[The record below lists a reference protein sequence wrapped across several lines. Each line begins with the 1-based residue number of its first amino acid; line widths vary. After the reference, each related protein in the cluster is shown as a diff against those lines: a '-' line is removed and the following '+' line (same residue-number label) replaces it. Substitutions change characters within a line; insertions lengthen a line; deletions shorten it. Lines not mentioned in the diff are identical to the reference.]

1 MNILIL
7 VSSLIVG
14 GAEKQAVND
23 ANMLCQNNNTHL
35 LVFNDGLLNHNL
47 SHKVNYLVVKKSGY
61 LGTSKWIADYII
73 EHKIDIIHASLFA
86 PMIIGAIASLRTK
99 IPIFW
104 TFHSHEYDIPLKSKI
119 AFMLMSRSKR
129 LKNIFYVNNELMCFF
144 EERLKLPAKKSKIL
158 YNSTGFTPNKK
169 QGKLQ
174 NNKVIRI
181 GYVGRLV
188 ELKRV
193 HFLLELALFLKENK
207 ILNFSIDVYG
217 DGDSRE
223 ELEKFCLKYNLSDVI
238 VFHGFITDLQKAYQ
252 SFDLFINP
260 SREECLSVA
269 TIDAGIMGIP
279 IIVFDVGGNDEIVIH
294 NKTGFVINSKE
305 ELFKKTKELL
315 EDSKKREIFGDNAMN
330 HCESNFT
337 EGIRKNTL
345 TQYFLNAHKS

>member
-7 VSSLIVG
+7 VSSLVVG

-23 ANMLCQNNNTHL
+23 ANILSQNNNTHL
-35 LVFNDGLLNHNL
+35 LVFKDGLLNANL
-47 SHKVNYLVVKKSGY
+47 SPKVNFLVVKKSGY
-61 LGTSKWIADYII
+61 LRTSKWIADYII
-73 EHKIDIIHASLFA
+73 KHKIEIIHTSLFA

-104 TFHSHEYDIPLKSKI
+104 TFHSHEYDIPFKSKI
-119 AFMLMSRSKR
+119 AIMLLARNKR
-129 LKNIFYVNNELMCFF
+129 LKNIFYVNNELMHFF

-158 YNSTGFTPNKK
+158 YNSSAFTLNKNQKK
-169 QGKLQ
+169 QQ
-174 NNKVIRI
+174 NKEMIRI
-181 GYVGRLV
+181 GYVGRLI

-193 HFLLELALFLKENK
+193 HFLLELAVFLKENN
-207 ILNFSIDVYG
+207 ILNFSIEIYG
-217 DGDSRE
+217 DGESRE
-223 ELEKFCLKYNLSDVI
+223 ELENFSLRYFLNDVI
-238 VFHGFITDLQKAYQ
+238 IFHGFKTDLQKAYQ

-269 TIDAGIMGIP
+269 TIDAGIMGKP

-294 NKTGFVINSKE
+294 NKTGFVINTKE
-305 ELFKKTKELL
+305 ELFKKTKDLL
-315 EDSKKREIFGDNAMN
+315 LDSKKRKTFGENAIH